1 MLPFLGINYNA
12 EEIPVE
18 NSNNVYRDD
27 EFQLK
32 LPKGIGLVSLPKM
45 VWTRVKTFLPPYHY
59 VSNIFKS
66 LLQK

>member
-45 VWTRVKTFLPPYHY
+45 FWTRVKHFLPPITRFQTFF
-59 VSNIFKS
+59 SC
-66 LLQK
+66 LQK

>member
-1 MLPFLGINYNA
+1 MLPFLGIQYNA

-45 VWTRVKTFLPPYHY
+45 VWTRVKTFLPPL
-59 VSNIFKS
+59 SLCFKHF
-66 LLQK
+66 